1 MYPDLISLGFLHL
14 KTYGAFMALGFLA
27 AWQVVAWLCRR
38 MGRDPEP
45 CTNLIM
51 WMMVSGVVGSRIA
64 YVIEH
69 WSQEFAGHPELLVRI
84 DQGGLMFY
92 GGFILALAVFVV
104 WCRVKREPIVPMA
117 DLFAVVIPLGHAFG
131 RVGCFFYGC
140 CYGRLSQCACAVSF
154 PRGSPAWHE
163 QLRAG
168 LISSEAAAAL
178 PVLPAQ
184 LFEAVAVFVLF
195 AALLFLHRRFWN
207 RLPGLITGSYMV
219 GYACIRF
226 VIEILRGDP
235 RASIGIFSISQTI
248 SLLLFLLGCT
258 FILVAFRRG
267 KL

>member
-1 MYPDLISLGFLHL
+1 MYPDLIDLGFLHL

-51 WMMVSGVVGSRIA
+51 WMMVSGVAGSRIA

-117 DLFAVVIPLGHAFG
+117 DLFPLGGWAAF
-131 RVGCFFYGC
+131 
-140 CYGRLSQCACAVSF
+140 ST
-154 PRGSPAWHE
+154 
-163 QLRAG
+163 
-168 LISSEAAAAL
+168 AAATAASRSAL
-178 PVLPAQ
+178 ARFPSRAARRPGTSSSARASSRPRPPPRCPSSPPSFSRRLRS
-184 LFEAVAVFVLF
+184 LF
-195 AALLFLHRRFWN
+195 FLRRFCFCTAASGIGC
-207 RLPGLITGSYMV
+207 RDLLP
-219 GYACIRF
+219 
-226 VIEILRGDP
+226 DP
-235 RASIGIFSISQTI
+235 IWPDMPAFAS
-248 SLLLFLLGCT
+248 
-258 FILVAFRRG
+258 
-267 KL
+267 